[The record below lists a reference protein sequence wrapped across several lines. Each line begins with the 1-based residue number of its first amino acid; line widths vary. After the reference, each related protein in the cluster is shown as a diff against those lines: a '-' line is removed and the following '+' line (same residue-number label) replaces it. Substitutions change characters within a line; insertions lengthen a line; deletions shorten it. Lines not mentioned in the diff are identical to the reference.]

1 MKAKRKYPSGMDAV
15 EKRAFSCQLELR
27 GSDQGTTIEGY
38 AAVFDSLSEDLGN
51 FREIIA
57 AGSFKRTLKAGAD
70 VRALVDHDPSKILG
84 RNKAGTLTLREDDHG
99 LKVRIKPPDTTAGRD
114 VVESL
119 RRGDLDQMSFAFSV
133 VSDSWQTIDGEEVR
147 TITDVDLHDVS
158 VVAYGAYTDTTVA
171 VRSLDKARA
180 DNNLRAAIFNQGAI
194 VDAIKRRSE

>member
-1 MKAKRKYPSGMDAV
+1 MKAKRKYPSGMDSI
-15 EKRAFSCQLELR
+15 EKRSFACQLEIR

-38 AAVFDSLSEDLGN
+38 AAVFDNLSEDLGGV
-51 FREIIA
+51 REIIA
-57 AGSFKRTLKAGAD
+57 SGSFKRTLKAGAD

-114 VVESL
+114 IVESM
-119 RRGDLDQMSFAFSV
+119 RRGDVDQMSFAFSV
-133 VSDSWQTIDGEEVR
+133 VADSWQNIDGEEVR

-158 VVAYGAYTDTTVA
+158 IVTYPAYPDTAVA

-194 VDAIKRRSE
+194 VDAIKRRG

>member
-1 MKAKRKYPSGMDAV
+1 MKAKRKYPSGMDLV
-15 EKRAFSCQLELR
+15 EKRAFACQLEIR
-27 GSDQGTTIEGY
+27 GSDQSTTIEGY
-38 AAVFDSLSEDLGN
+38 AAVFDTLSEDLGG
-51 FREIIA
+51 FREIIVG
-57 AGSFKRTLKAGAD
+57 GSFKRTLKAGAD

-84 RNKAGTLTLREDDHG
+84 RNKAGTLSLREDDHG

-133 VSDSWQTIDGEEVR
+133 VSDTWDTIDGQEVR

-158 VVAYGAYTDTTVA
+158 VVAYAAYTDTTVA

-180 DNNLRAAIFNQGAI
+180 ANSLRATIFSQGAI
-194 VDAIKRRSE
+194 VDAIKRRG